1 MPKRSVCSRDPV
13 RALASRTQMAS
24 AGEGVSRRSA
34 RVERARRR
42 RRAALLLLAS
52 LIAGVAL
59 GAGASPA
66 AAVIVHLRNGKAVSY
81 QPLRGAGTIRPFDE
95 FFSNLDYSGG
105 PVMASNT
112 NYIIYWRPTSAGI
125 RAYPAEYK
133 PGLKQYFEDL
143 AGDSGGHE
151 NTDSVSTQYNDAAG
165 EFANYDSHFGGEF
178 EDTDPYPP
186 NSCSAAPICVDD
198 EQIQAELVKF
208 AKARGLTMDLGHEF
222 FLVTPPEVEDCFE
235 AEGEECSAGSFFPA
249 YCAYHS
255 AVAVEKG
262 VLIYANDPYVTGNAG
277 CDDGNH
283 PNAKP

>member
-125 RAYPAEYK
+125 TYPAEYK

-143 AGDSGGHE
+143 ARDGGGHE
-151 NTDSVSTQYNDAAG
+151 NTDSVSTQYN
-165 EFANYDSHFGGEF
+165 
-178 EDTDPYPP
+178 
-186 NSCSAAPICVDD
+186 
-198 EQIQAELVKF
+198 
-208 AKARGLTMDLGHEF
+208 
-222 FLVTPPEVEDCFE
+222 
-235 AEGEECSAGSFFPA
+235 
-249 YCAYHS
+249 
-255 AVAVEKG
+255 
-262 VLIYANDPYVTGNAG
+262 
-277 CDDGNH
+277 
-283 PNAKP
+283 